1 MKLYHCS
8 PTSGLQ
14 VLEPNVTRYF
24 GKPRQV
30 CLAASLPMALFYGV
44 KHFEYTYG
52 YTREEV
58 LYYEEY
64 YLEALEEIYRGRSA
78 FLYVCTA
85 GEDMSRTAI
94 PNEYVTD
101 RPVPV
106 EEEQVIPDVYA
117 ALLEQEEIGALQ
129 IIRWPEIGEK
139 RREKIVETEAM
150 VIAEQKLL
158 TQPHSPFAGYI
169 RAKYPAAWALALE
182 RREGK

>member
-1 MKLYHCS
+1 
-8 PTSGLQ
+8 
-14 VLEPNVTRYF
+14 
-24 GKPRQV
+24 
-30 CLAASLPMALFYGV
+30 
-44 KHFEYTYG
+44 
-52 YTREEV
+52 
-58 LYYEEY
+58 
-64 YLEALEEIYRGRSA
+64 
-78 FLYVCTA
+78 
-85 GEDMSRTAI
+85 MSRTAI

-101 RPVPV
+101 RPIPV

-117 ALLEQEEIGALQ
+117 ALLEQEEMGALQ